1 MRVVADGGSER
12 SCDGR
17 PGGGDGRPELLR
29 GWRGVHCDVEAGH
42 DVRGAGEK
50 SRQDAVQCKH
60 EDYLD

>member
-17 PGGGDGRPELLR
+17 PGGGDGRPELLK

-50 SRQDAVQCKH
+50 SRQDAV
-60 EDYLD
+60 